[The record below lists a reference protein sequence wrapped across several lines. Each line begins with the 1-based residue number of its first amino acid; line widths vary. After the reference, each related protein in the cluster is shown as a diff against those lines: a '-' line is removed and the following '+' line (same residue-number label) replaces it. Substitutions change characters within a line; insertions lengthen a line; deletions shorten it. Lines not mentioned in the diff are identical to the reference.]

1 MTPVAA
7 NSATQLLTWKVPSM
21 VRNSPTK
28 PDVPGSPTFA
38 MVNTRKAVAY
48 RGMRFTRPP

>member
-7 NSATQLLTWKVPSM
+7 NSVTQLLTWKVPSM

-38 MVNTRKAVAY
+38 IVKIRNAVA
-48 RGMRFTRPP
+48 